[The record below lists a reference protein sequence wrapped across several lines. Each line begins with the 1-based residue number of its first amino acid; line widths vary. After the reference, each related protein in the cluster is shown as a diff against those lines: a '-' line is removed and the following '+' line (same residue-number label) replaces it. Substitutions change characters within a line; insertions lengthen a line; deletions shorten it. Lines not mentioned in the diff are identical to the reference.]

1 MNSPVI
7 KCGNGNHQFIV
18 DFLIKSSIYSGF
30 AVAMFDYR
38 RVKPI
43 SCSIWAIL
51 QLMGLCRN
59 VLQHDKIH
67 LSTLSNPVVLQFQKT
82 NSSSD
87 DWPSLSTKKDHAW
100 LKFEDTRSY
109 LKQAHIIPIIKQM
122 QIDIE
127 PHSDLSS
134 PPLQWTQWLPSSNP
148 QSRHWRSSSSDAR
161 FWTKRSCF

>member
-122 QIDIE
+122 QIDNE